1 MFLTAVR
8 DGKPFRAEQKI
19 RELIK
24 KILRFKFLE
33 KKLSSSKRPKILE
46 IIWKALENINALPWT
61 KYKMKSNEAEKNV

>member
-1 MFLTAVR
+1 MFLTSLR

-46 IIWKALENINALPWT
+46 II
-61 KYKMKSNEAEKNV
+61 